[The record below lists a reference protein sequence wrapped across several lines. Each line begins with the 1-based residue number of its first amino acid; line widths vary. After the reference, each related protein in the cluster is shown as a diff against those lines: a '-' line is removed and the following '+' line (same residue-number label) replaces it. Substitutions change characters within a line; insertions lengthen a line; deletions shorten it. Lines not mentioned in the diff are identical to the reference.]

1 MAEERAPLTTPA
13 ATLVYTV
20 SSESW
25 VCGEKEGGERGE
37 GKEEREERRREG
49 GEKEKKRG
57 RRGGK
62 AITSLQ

>member
-37 GKEEREERRREG
+37 GKEEREERRKG
-49 GEKEKKRG
+49 DNLTTV
-57 RRGGK
+57 
-62 AITSLQ
+62 AYWQVCISLHC